1 MRLLAASYWRMPGGF
16 LRQDR
21 NLRETTA
28 VSPARAP
35 SATILIVGTDGHVG
49 RYQRQQRARLCAGRR
64 LNEICH
70 ATKSPRTRTIST
82 TQPGGGVNGI
92 HVTSTPAF
100 PQVPGRVS
108 GAPTMS
114 VAKLPVALRILPGSA
129 QIAKTASADNKELG
143 VSRLILSLWQ

>member
-1 MRLLAASYWRMPGGF
+1 VCLLAASYGRMPGGF
-16 LRQDR
+16 LRQDW

-28 VSPARAP
+28 MSPARVP

-49 RYQRQQRARLCAGRR
+49 RYQRRQRARLCAGRR

-70 ATKSPRTRTIST
+70 ATKSPGTRTIST

-92 HVTSTPAF
+92 LVTSTSAF

-114 VAKLPVALRILPGSA
+114 VTKLPVAFRMSPGSA
-129 QIAKTASADNKELG
+129 QIAKTASADKKELT
-143 VSRLILSLWQ
+143 